1 MDIATIVGLLAAFG
15 LIFMAIAEN
24 APAFIDT
31 ASLLI
36 VVAGSIAV
44 VMARC
49 SLGEFLGAIGVMGKV
64 FSRKID
70 DPVDLITQIVE
81 LANIARKDG
90 MIALEGQ
97 EISNPFLAKAVA
109 MLVDGTDG
117 EIIKSSLNRDN
128 TMMKLRHSMGA
139 NIFSAWGE
147 IAPAM
152 GMIGTL
158 IGLVAMLGNMSDP
171 KSIGPAMSI
180 ALLTTLYG
188 AILANVICIPISQK
202 LTNQSE
208 LEAANAELIIEG
220 ALFIQSG
227 GNPRVLTDYLASFVP
242 PKFRAELL
250 EAQ

>member
-24 APAFIDT
+24 APAFVDT

-109 MLVDGTDG
+109 MLVDG
-117 EIIKSSLNRDN
+117 SQYLQR
-128 TMMKLRHSMGA
+128 MGR
-139 NIFSAWGE
+139 NC
-147 IAPAM
+147 
-152 GMIGTL
+152 T
-158 IGLVAMLGNMSDP
+158 GNGNDW
-171 KSIGPAMSI
+171 
-180 ALLTTLYG
+180 
-188 AILANVICIPISQK
+188 NV
-202 LTNQSE
+202 
-208 LEAANAELIIEG
+208 G
-220 ALFIQSG
+220 WF
-227 GNPRVLTDYLASFVP
+227 GNYAREYV
-242 PKFRAELL
+242 
-250 EAQ
+250 

>member
-15 LIFMAIAEN
+15 LIFMAISEN
-24 APAFIDT
+24 APAFVDT

-49 SLGEFLGAIGVMGKV
+49 SLGEFLGAMGVMGKA

-70 DPVDLITQIVE
+70 DPVELITQIVE

-97 EISNPFLAKAVA
+97 DIANPFLAKAVS

-128 TMMKLRHSMGA
+128 DMMYGVR
-139 NIFSAWGE
+139 F
-147 IAPAM
+147 P
-152 GMIGTL
+152 
-158 IGLVAMLGNMSDP
+158 
-171 KSIGPAMSI
+171 
-180 ALLTTLYG
+180 LTIECVRGYDMVRRYDDMMVRYDGVT
-188 AILANVICIPISQK
+188 IS
-202 LTNQSE
+202 
-208 LEAANAELIIEG
+208 
-220 ALFIQSG
+220 
-227 GNPRVLTDYLASFVP
+227 
-242 PKFRAELL
+242 
-250 EAQ
+250 

>member
-1 MDIATIVGLLAAFG
+1 MDIATIVGLVGAFG
-15 LIFMAIAEN
+15 LIFMAISEN
-24 APAFIDT
+24 AAAFVDT

-44 VMARC
+44 VMARS
-49 SLGEFLGAIGVMGKV
+49 SLGEFLGAVGVMGKA

-97 EISNPFLAKAVA
+97 DISNPFMAKAVS

-128 TMMKLRHSMGA
+128 DMMKLRHEMGA
-139 NIFSAWGE
+139 KIFSAWGE

-158 IGLVAMLGNMSDP
+158 VGLVGMLQNMSDP
-171 KSIGPAMSI
+171 KAIGPAMAI

-188 AILANVICIPISQK
+188 AFFANVLAKPIAEK
-202 LTNQSE
+202 LEGYSTD
-208 LEAANAELIIEG
+208 EAENCELIVEG
-220 ALFIQSG
+220 IMGIQSG
-227 GNPRVLTDYLASFVP
+227 MNPRSLSDLLATRLAP
-242 PKFRAELL
+242 DARAAL
-250 EAQ
+250 EGA

>member
-1 MDIATIVGLLAAFG
+1 MDIATIVGLIAAFG
-15 LIFMAIAEN
+15 LIYTAISAN
-24 APAFIDT
+24 AAAFIDT

-49 SLGEFLGAIGVMGKV
+49 SLGEFLGAIKVMGKV

-158 IGLVAMLGNMSDP
+158 AGLVIMLGNMSDP
-171 KSIGPAMSI
+171 KAIGPAMAV
-180 ALLTTLYG
+180 ALLTTMYG
-188 AILANVICIPISQK
+188 AILANVICLPIAQK
-202 LTNQSE
+202 LENASS
-208 LEAANAELIIEG
+208 LEAANNELIIEG
-220 ALFIQSG
+220 VLFMQEG
-227 GNPRVLTDYLASFVP
+227 GNPRVLADMLASFVS
-242 PKFRAELL
+242 PKSREKLSTA
-250 EAQ
+250 

>member
-1 MDIATIVGLLAAFG
+1 MIKRARLAAHTYEVNRWTLQLLLGYWLRLVLFSWP
-15 LIFMAIAEN
+15 LQKMP
-24 APAFIDT
+24 PAFIDT
-31 ASLLI
+31 ASALI

-117 EIIKSSLNRDN
+117 EIIKSSL
-128 TMMKLRHSMGA
+128 
-139 NIFSAWGE
+139 IE
-147 IAPAM
+147 
-152 GMIGTL
+152 
-158 IGLVAMLGNMSDP
+158 
-171 KSIGPAMSI
+171 
-180 ALLTTLYG
+180 TT
-188 AILANVICIPISQK
+188 P
-202 LTNQSE
+202 
-208 LEAANAELIIEG
+208 
-220 ALFIQSG
+220 
-227 GNPRVLTDYLASFVP
+227 
-242 PKFRAELL
+242 
-250 EAQ
+250 

>member
-15 LIFMAIAEN
+15 LIFMAISEN
-24 APAFIDT
+24 APAFVDT

-49 SLGEFLGAIGVMGKV
+49 SLGEFLGAMGVMGKA

-70 DPVDLITQIVE
+70 DPVELITQIVE

-90 MIALEGQ
+90 MIALEVR
-97 EISNPFLAKAVA
+97 ILPILFAKAVS

-128 TMMKLRHSMGA
+128 DMMKLRHEMGA
-139 NIFSAWGE
+139 KIFSAWGE

-158 IGLVAMLGNMSDP
+158 PVW
-171 KSIGPAMSI
+171 
-180 ALLTTLYG
+180 
-188 AILANVICIPISQK
+188 
-202 LTNQSE
+202 
-208 LEAANAELIIEG
+208 
-220 ALFIQSG
+220 
-227 GNPRVLTDYLASFVP
+227 
-242 PKFRAELL
+242 
-250 EAQ
+250 

>member
-109 MLVDGTDG
+109 
-117 EIIKSSLNRDN
+117 IKIRPNA
-128 TMMKLRHSMGA
+128 A
-139 NIFSAWGE
+139 NSPTI
-147 IAPAM
+147 
-152 GMIGTL
+152 
-158 IGLVAMLGNMSDP
+158 V
-171 KSIGPAMSI
+171 AMSI
-180 ALLTTLYG
+180 Y
-188 AILANVICIPISQK
+188 IPRIY
-202 LTNQSE
+202 
-208 LEAANAELIIEG
+208 AARRMRSN
-220 ALFIQSG
+220 SHP
-227 GNPRVLTDYLASFVP
+227 N
-242 PKFRAELL
+242 
-250 EAQ
+250 

>member
-1 MDIATIVGLLAAFG
+1 MDIATIVGLIAAFG
-15 LIFMAIAEN
+15 LIYMAIAAN

-31 ASLLI
+31 ASCTDCCGWFYCGGDGALL
-36 VVAGSIAV
+36 AWESFWAQSKSW
-44 VMARC
+44 AR
-49 SLGEFLGAIGVMGKV
+49 F
-64 FSRKID
+64 FQKID

-158 IGLVAMLGNMSDP
+158 AGLVIMLGNMSDP
-171 KSIGPAMSI
+171 KAIGPAMAV
-180 ALLTTLYG
+180 ALLTTMYG
-188 AILANVICIPISQK
+188 AILANVICLPIAQK
-202 LTNQSE
+202 LENASS
-208 LEAANAELIIEG
+208 LEAANNELIIEG
-220 ALFIQSG
+220 VLFMQEG
-227 GNPRVLTDYLASFVP
+227 GNPRVLADMLASFVS
-242 PKFRAELL
+242 PKSREKLSTA
-250 EAQ
+250 